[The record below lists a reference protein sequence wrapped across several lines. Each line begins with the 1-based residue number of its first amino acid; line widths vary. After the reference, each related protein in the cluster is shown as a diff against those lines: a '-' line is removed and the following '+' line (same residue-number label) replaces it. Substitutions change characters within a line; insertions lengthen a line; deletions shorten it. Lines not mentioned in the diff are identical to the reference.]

1 YYPVQD
7 KHLINGDWILTR
19 PELDYQR
26 NRLRIL
32 RITTGD
38 QVPDYYNDEYGKTYS
53 YRSGLFLSED
63 GVYYSLG
70 QKPKTY
76 RGAVLLTKATD
87 PSELLLQPNLVEIL
101 PVGHWDPGEVE
112 EAVRQLHMLRKANL
126 TYDHHTIYPAPL
138 HRLNA
143 AKKYLEAFL
152 TVQRSVKNDR
162 VRI

>member
-1 YYPVQD
+1 M
-7 KHLINGDWILTR
+7 
-19 PELDYQR
+19 
-26 NRLRIL
+26 
-32 RITTGD
+32 
-38 QVPDYYNDEYGKTYS
+38 
-53 YRSGLFLSED
+53 
-63 GVYYSLG
+63 
-70 QKPKTY
+70 
-76 RGAVLLTKATD
+76 LTKATD